1 MRYLDSNEKLKE
13 LGTLGFAIT
22 QWEYDEDGNILKTI
36 NFNKKGEIIYED

>member
-1 MRYLDSNEKLKE
+1 MRYLDLNEKLKE